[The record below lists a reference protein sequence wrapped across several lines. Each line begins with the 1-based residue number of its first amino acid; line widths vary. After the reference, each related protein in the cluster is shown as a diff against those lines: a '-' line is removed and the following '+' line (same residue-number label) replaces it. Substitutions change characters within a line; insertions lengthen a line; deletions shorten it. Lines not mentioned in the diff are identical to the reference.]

1 MFSQKLLLASILI
14 VNRTHLRLT
23 FLYKNFLLKRMF
35 TYLGS
40 RFFHS
45 QFVELFRLES
55 GKVMRWTDLFL
66 AADAEARSAVMPRTT
81 GLFHCR

>member
-14 VNRTHLRLT
+14 ANRRHLLLT

-45 QFVELFRLES
+45 ICRTVSPGIWE
-55 GKVMRWTDLFL
+55 GN
-66 AADAEARSAVMPRTT
+66 AV
-81 GLFHCR
+81 GLTCLSLLT